1 MNNEALVL
9 TDRSC
14 TDPDRILKFIQTKT
28 QGQTGDE
35 HEILDSFPIL
45 FIRESDCTI
54 CKELAPYIVEELTFI
69 DGENPAGQSCEEI
82 LELLDTT
89 DVYVCEASVGEHL
102 NNTDFKIHLL

>member
-9 TDRSC
+9 TDVSC
-14 TDPDRILKFIQTKT
+14 TDSDRILKFIQTRTHGLK
-28 QGQTGDE
+28 GDE

-45 FIRESDCTI
+45 LICEKDCTI
-54 CKELAPYIVEELTFI
+54 CKELAPYIVEELTFK

-89 DVYVCEASVGEHL
+89 DVYVAEASVGERL
-102 NNTDFKIHLL
+102 NDAGFKIHLL

>member
-14 TDPDRILKFIQTKT
+14 TDSDRILKFIQTKT
-28 QGQTGDE
+28 RGLKGEE
-35 HEILDSFPIL
+35 HEILDSFPVL
-45 FIRESDCTI
+45 LIRETDCKI
-54 CKELAPYIVEELTFI
+54 CRKLAQFIVEELTFT

-89 DVYVCEASVGEHL
+89 DVYVSDSETGERL
-102 NNTDFKIHLL
+102 NGAGFRTHLL